1 MTRGNGLHRVRIAAA
16 ALAAVLT
23 LGVAALVAHALR
35 SGERARRLE
44 HAQVAE
50 RVFAAIERRL
60 TALVEREEA
69 RPFAHYRYF
78 VVPEDAVPG
87 TRSLAISP
95 LAAPVSE
102 PGIIGWFQIDPD
114 GSFHSPHLPRNEDL
128 ARLANGWSGSTEL
141 TRRIE
146 TLRACAAPLVR
157 AAAPAPHADLA
168 PDAVVPGSYQSI
180 ADIDQRLNQSV
191 GRANRSAKSQRA
203 PASSV
208 YNFQNDVDGN
218 LLQQEAV
225 QAICEPQLTQAPPEA
240 LERAV
245 SEHVRAAGDEQ
256 LDAAVA
262 PLRRVHR
269 DGERIALARTV
280 RVAGAEYLQGL
291 VVDLAALRPRL
302 AGEVLGD
309 PAAGLALGWD
319 GDRTVPRGDWD
330 YRFTHGCAEPFT
342 DLNPQ
347 LAMRALPGIAA
358 SGRGTV
364 WALGIGLL
372 IASGGGLWALYRLT
386 AVVVDYARRKGD
398 FVAAVS
404 HELKTPLTA
413 IRLHAEL
420 LRDGLVANDAK
431 RAEYHGTIVAESER
445 LSRLIGNVLELARLE
460 RGEQSLEMMVGDPGE
475 VLAEVAAIVA
485 PHAAGAG
492 FALVVER
499 EPCPPARFERD
510 ALLQVVM
517 NLVDN
522 AIKFGRA
529 AGDRRI
535 VLRCAPAAAGGVLLL
550 VRDHGPGVPATDL
563 GKIFQ
568 PFWRGERELT
578 RTTTG
583 TGIGLALVRGL
594 VERMGGRI
602 SAGNHP
608 EGGFVVEVSLVAG

>member
-1 MTRGNGLHRVRIAAA
+1 MIRGNGLGRVRLAAA
-16 ALAAVLT
+16 TLAVVLA
-23 LGVAALVAHALR
+23 LGVGALVAHALR

-44 HAQVAE
+44 HAQAAE
-50 RVFAAIERRL
+50 RVFVAIERRL

-87 TRSLAISP
+87 TLALAISP
-95 LAAPVSE
+95 LAQPPDEA
-102 PGIIGWFQIDPD
+102 GIVGWFQIDPD
-114 GSFHSPHLPRNEDL
+114 GSFHSPHVPRNEDL
-128 ARLANGWSGSTEL
+128 ARLANGWVGSPAL
-141 TRRIE
+141 ATRVE
-146 TLRACAAPLVR
+146 ALRACAAPLVHTQ
-157 AAAPAPHADLA
+157 AQVPLADVA
-168 PDAVVPGSYQSI
+168 PDAVVPGSYRSI
-180 ADIDQRLNQSV
+180 ADIDLRLNRSV
-191 GRANRSAKSQRA
+191 GRGNRSAKTQKA

-208 YNFQNDVDGN
+208 YNFQNDADGN
-218 LLQQEAV
+218 VLQQGAV
-225 QAICEPQLTQAPPEA
+225 QANSEPEVPAAPASAFDQAVAAQLRVPGVVA
-240 LERAV
+240 
-245 SEHVRAAGDEQ
+245 
-256 LDAAVA
+256 LDAVVA

-269 DGERIALARTV
+269 AGDQVALARTV

-291 VVDLAALRPRL
+291 VVDLVTLRTRI

-319 GDRTVPRGDWD
+319 GDPAVPAGWD
-330 YRFTHGCAEPFT
+330 YVFVHPCAEPFT
-342 DLNPQ
+342 DLRPH
-347 LAMRALPGIAA
+347 LAMRALPGVAA
-358 SGRGTV
+358 SGRATV

-372 IASGGGLWALYRLT
+372 VVAGGGLWALYRLA
-386 AVVVDYARRKGD
+386 AVVVDYARRKSD

-420 LRDGLVANDAK
+420 LRDGLVADEGK
-431 RAEYHGTIVAESER
+431 RGEYHRTIVAESER

-460 RGEQSLEMMVGDPGE
+460 RGERALAVTIGDPGE

-485 PHAAGAG
+485 PHAAAAG
-492 FALVVER
+492 FILVIER
-499 EPCPPARFERD
+499 QPCPPSRFERD

-517 NLVDN
+517 NLIDN
-522 AIKFGRA
+522 AVKFGRA
-529 AGDRRI
+529 ANDRRI
-535 VLRCAPAAAGGVLLL
+535 VLRCAPGPAGGATLV

-563 GKIFQ
+563 GKVFQ

-608 EGGFVVEVSLVAG
+608 DGGFVVEVALAAG